1 MNNDA
6 IRDFAYAK
14 VLMNMLEELASKYP
28 LSQGDMARILLY
40 RKGLDLESKNKKS
53 IEEHIQQKLPGIS

>member
-28 LSQGDMARILLY
+28 LSQGIWLGYFCTGRV
-40 RKGLDLESKNKKS
+40 
-53 IEEHIQQKLPGIS
+53 